1 MSDSAPVPSSVS
13 RPSRNLGVD
22 LARGI
27 AVVLMIQTHAL
38 DGWVTTA
45 DKASWLY
52 RLTRLFANIPAPLFL
67 LLAGLSVGM
76 QALSAERSGKR
87 PATLRSQLSGRAL
100 EVVGYG
106 YLVSLI
112 YALIDGQLHAA
123 TLLRADILHCIGLS
137 LLLCS
142 QLLVGRSHLTVR
154 VVLLLVVGIGL
165 GLLQR
170 IVPPLPLPLATL
182 IGLLIDVAPISR
194 FPLFPLCG
202 FVAVG
207 VWLGYVLS
215 PTNWTESK
223 SLRVLVVMLVLSYVA
238 KELTA
243 LTVTLLGGR
252 LSRAHPAVL
261 WNLCEGL
268 ALSLSVLSLSLY
280 LASRFPSSR
289 YDVLLRLG
297 RGSLFAYAVHIPL
310 CYSRLAQPVMGK
322 LTMTVALP
330 LLAALVA
337 LTWLLVGMKDSVA
350 LRMRSKRAA
359 RLGATILLL
368 CASSDSFAQPVAA
381 SASVPSG
388 EAATL
393 AQELA
398 STGRAAL
405 AYALH
410 PIDGYRTQVVLPDDY
425 SVKAEVDRSHQLFL
439 SGQFR
444 ESAESYALLLVA
456 RPDLTRVLFNVAQG
470 LRRAGDDRF
479 ALGFYRR
486 YLQVEPG
493 TPLRAEVEGY
503 IRELATVILAKE
515 QAKARPLAAP
525 PSPPAYKRA
534 WFWLALTSG
543 VAVVTTAVVLG
554 VTLGTQTPPPTPSD
568 EYLGPFDVMFPR
580 PTN

>member
-1 MSDSAPVPSSVS
+1 MSDSAPVQQPVP
-13 RPSRNLGVD
+13 RQSRNLGID

-38 DGWVTTA
+38 DGWVTTI

-76 QALSAERSGKR
+76 QLLGAERTGKNL
-87 PATLRSQLSGRAL
+87 AALRTQLSLRAL

-112 YALIDGQLHAA
+112 YAILDGQLHAA

-137 LLLCS
+137 LLLCT
-142 QLLVGRSHLTVR
+142 QLLVGRKHLTAR
-154 VVLLLVVGIGL
+154 TVLLTLVGIGL

-170 IVPPLPLPLATL
+170 VLPSLPLPVAALT
-182 IGLLIDVAPISR
+182 GLLIDVAPISR

-202 FVAVG
+202 FVAIG
-207 VWLGYVLS
+207 VWLGYALR
-215 PTNWTESK
+215 PTDWTESK
-223 SLRVLVVMLVLSYVA
+223 SLRVLAGMLVLSLIA
-238 KELTA
+238 KELTS
-243 LTVTLLGGR
+243 LTLTLLGGR

-261 WNLCEGL
+261 WNICEGL

-289 YDVLLRLG
+289 YGFLLRLG

-310 CYSRLAQPVMGK
+310 CYSRLAQPVLGK
-322 LTMTVALP
+322 LTMKVAMP
-330 LLAALVA
+330 LLIALIA
-337 LTWLLVGMKDSVA
+337 LTWLLVWMKDTAQS
-350 LRMRSKRAA
+350 RIRRKHAA
-359 RLGATILLL
+359 ILTATLWLL
-368 CASSDSFAQPVAA
+368 CSSSSAAAQTDAAGHANRSSDAA
-381 SASVPSG
+381 A
-388 EAATL
+388 L

-398 STGRAAL
+398 SSSQAAL

-410 PIDGYRTQVVLPDDY
+410 PIDSYRAQVVLPDDY
-425 SVKAEVDRSHQLFL
+425 LVKAEVERSHQLFQ

-444 ESAESYALLLVA
+444 ASAESYARLLVA
-456 RPDLTRVLFNVAQG
+456 RPDLTRVLFNIAQG

-486 YLQVEPG
+486 YLQVEPSS
-493 TPLRAEVEGY
+493 PLRAEVEGY

-515 QAKARPLAAP
+515 QALSRPSQP
-525 PSPPAYKRA
+525 PSQPVYKRA
-534 WFWLALTSG
+534 WFWVALTSG

-554 VTLGTQTPPPTPSD
+554 VTLGNQTTPPTPTD
-568 EYLGPFDVMFPR
+568 EYLGPFDVMFPQ
-580 PTN
+580 PSN